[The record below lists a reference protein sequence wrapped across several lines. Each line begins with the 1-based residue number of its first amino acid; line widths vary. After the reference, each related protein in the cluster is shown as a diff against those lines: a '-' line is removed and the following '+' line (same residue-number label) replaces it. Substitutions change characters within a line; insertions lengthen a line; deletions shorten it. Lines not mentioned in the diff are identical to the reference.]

1 MMTFYITNE
10 CDHHMIFYLPW
21 MSDHNIN
28 FENHFLGIYSA
39 YTSKYF
45 PLLFQAIRND
55 PKVNWI
61 CNAVHK
67 HRELRGKTSAGR
79 SSRGLGKGH
88 RYSQTIGGS
97 RRAAWKRRNTLSLR
111 RKR

>member
-1 MMTFYITNE
+1 
-10 CDHHMIFYLPW
+10 MIFILPW
-21 MSDHNIN
+21 MS
-28 FENHFLGIYSA
+28 ENKMKLQEVKTICLTP
-39 YTSKYF
+39 TSNTLF
-45 PLLFQAIRND
+45 ALFQAIRND
-55 PKVNWI
+55 PKMNWV

-97 RRAAWKRRNTLSLR
+97 RRAAWLRRNSLSLR